1 MSTPKLDIFINE
13 VKSFEYEITIY
24 DRHED
29 DSKYLDSNF
38 EPIPLLRLPKYIK
51 TDYERFLTKLQDEAL
66 TEILLL
72 DNHKIEKVFYRLN
85 KIEEEFNDH
94 WDSFHTILESLN
106 KTEENFDRD
115 NDYFKII
122 TLLYSKFGIL
132 ELNTNAYFHNGFNG
146 TLGRIT
152 KELERDLHDALII
165 KDGLLHQLIHFTK
178 EYLSSIQPAPAEPKV
193 LAVEEQKPAPA
204 VQKGFDLG
212 LTEKQ
217 LKEIYQQLNNSF
229 LKGTEIDFVNAFS
242 GKQIIN
248 KLEWIDQAQKVKFVT
263 IQTLFQLLS
272 SCNIELH
279 NENNVIKKE
288 VKDAL
293 NAIFSNSWGNISSK
307 YNDFNPLTTERQKT
321 ISSMIKALNLNLI
334 LLRFKVSF
342 VYFFSSTFDL

>member
-212 LTEKQ
+212 LTQDK
-217 LKEIYQQLNNSF
+217 LIILHQQLIDKRF
-229 LKGTEIDFVNAFS
+229 LAKSTNIEHFKNAFN
-242 GKQIIN
+242 GKVLEEDFEP
-248 KLEWIDQAQKVKFVT
+248 LEWVNKTIPALFVGSFIQEENKWKTAQLIFKDCNNRNLAKTFYGAQNRSKHKAT
-263 IQTLFQLLS
+263 NQLLHKM
-272 SCNIELH
+272 IDT
-279 NENNVIKKE
+279 I
-288 VKDAL
+288 
-293 NAIFSNSWGNISSK
+293 
-307 YNDFNPLTTERQKT
+307 RQ
-321 ISSMIKALNLNLI
+321 
-334 LLRFKVSF
+334 V
-342 VYFFSSTFDL
+342 